1 MCTFISAV
9 APSVICLALFLWLV
23 FLSTS
28 RLFLYF
34 PDIFKSGFWN
44 FDQDALQD
52 GSIQG
57 LADRLKTTVL
67 SAKANNTS
75 LLYYRAY
82 RKWKHFAIC
91 MFGGVFLPAK
101 PFFVAFFFQHLIEQ
115 THSPSVIDA
124 AFYGIKW
131 AHSLAGIFSPTA
143 NPIVDAVRSASKRIL
158 GTAAVNRKEPILSSA
173 IHDII
178 SRSNLDNPVELRNI
192 TLYVLSF
199 AGFFRF
205 DDISRIRRND
215 ISFNDGFMVIMGTR
229 SSYF

>member
-1 MCTFISAV
+1 MCTFIRGV
-9 APSVICLALFLWLV
+9 APSFICLPLFLWLV

-67 SAKANNTS
+67 SAKANSTS

-82 RKWKHFAIC
+82 RKWKQFAIC
-91 MFGGVFLPAK
+91 MFGGGFLPAK
-101 PFFVAFFFQHLIEQ
+101 LFYVALYFLIEQ

-131 AHSLAGIFSPTA
+131 AHSLAGIPSPMA
-143 NPIVDAVRSASKRIL
+143 NPIVEAVRSASKRIL
-158 GTAAVNRKEPILSSA
+158 GTAAVNRKEPILSRC
-173 IHDII
+173 DP
-178 SRSNLDNPVELRNI
+178 R
-192 TLYVLSF
+192 Y
-199 AGFFRF
+199 
-205 DDISRIRRND
+205 
-215 ISFNDGFMVIMGTR
+215 
-229 SSYF
+229 Y